1 MDDVK
6 LNSAT
11 SAPRAIDFVDELS
24 GWNVGAGVIVM
35 ALFPLALPLIALTAF
50 ALLPLLLPLL
60 AVALVA
66 AVVAVPV
73 LVLRR
78 LWRSTIGGIRQLG
91 SADPG
96 APQAPRHF
104 IPSG

>member
-1 MDDVK
+1 MDDGK
-6 LNSAT
+6 LKATT
-11 SAPRAIDFVDELS
+11 SAPGAVDFVDELS
-24 GWNVGAGVIVM
+24 SWNVGAGVIVM

-73 LVLRR
+73 LVVRR
-78 LWRSTIGGIRQLG
+78 LGRWALRAIPPHRY
-91 SADPG
+91 
-96 APQAPRHF
+96 F

>member
-1 MDDVK
+1 MDDIK

-24 GWNVGAGVIVM
+24 GWNVGAGVVVM

-66 AVVAVPV
+66 AVVTVPV
-73 LVLRR
+73 LVVRR
-78 LWRSTIGGIRQLG
+78 LGRWAFRAFRPHRRRREALG
-91 SADPG
+91 T
-96 APQAPRHF
+96 
-104 IPSG
+104 

>member
-6 LNSAT
+6 LKTAA

-66 AVVAVPV
+66 AVVAVP
-73 LVLRR
+73 LLILRR
-78 LWRSTIGGIRQLG
+78 LGRGALRALTPHRRRREALGI
-91 SADPG
+91 
-96 APQAPRHF
+96 
-104 IPSG
+104 